1 MTFEEYLTDNCGLR
15 IMEGLE
21 EMGPGMERCTLPGRI
36 MDEESFPET
45 GTCCTPVSMVEVERV
60 YYKPGDEIPSYWADR
75 TDKTGDSGE
84 AADDQHDLEF
94 LLLFKVKFVTFMIG
108 DESVSG
114 PSMEIRKYYADCSAD
129 IDDGALRNFRMKDIH
144 DRNLMEDLDIEI
156 RRKEGEFSRYPVK
169 ALTDEELERRAEA
182 FLDRYFPEA
191 KEEPM
196 RVPVRTIFRREFGM
210 KLECDGDENRF
221 TMTREGCRRLWD
233 SSAIKL
239 LDLLDEKDSDPPFP
253 EAMQRIMDRNAK
265 RTAAGILMPAVS
277 LIPTI
282 RGFLGAYEEEL
293 AGDGAGDLL
302 KCMIYELAEAYEVSV
317 QAMKIRLEDL
327 GFEMFGGVLNH
338 LDGEYVPAFTTSEEA
353 PAKCGRYLIGMS
365 QLKQL
370 LSDRPELL
378 MLCEQEKLAYVE
390 GKLVLNQCEYVQVEA
405 GERTLTPYARSHV
418 DECCIRFHD
427 RPGRISKPAEGKAL
441 IYSLGRNYRFKGSM
455 R

>member
-1 MTFEEYLTDNCGLR
+1 MTFEDYLTDNCGLR

-21 EMGPGMERCTLPGRI
+21 EMGPGTERCTFPGRI
-36 MDEESFPET
+36 MDDESFLEE
-45 GTCCTPVSMVEVERV
+45 GTCCTPLGMEVERI
-60 YYKPGDEIPSYWADR
+60 YYKPGDGMIPHRADAAKEMR
-75 TDKTGDSGE
+75 DSREE
-84 AADDQHDLEF
+84 AEADQRDLEF
-94 LLLFKVKFVTFMIG
+94 LLLFKVEFLTFEIEE
-108 DESVSG
+108 ESVSE
-114 PSMEIRKYYADCSAD
+114 PSKEIRKYCAECSAD
-129 IDDGALRNFRMKDIH
+129 IDDGALRNFRMTDVH
-144 DRNLMEDLDIEI
+144 DRNLMDELDIEI
-156 RRKEGEFSRYPVK
+156 RRKQGELSRYPVR
-169 ALTDEELERRAEA
+169 ALTDEELEKRAEA

-196 RVPVRTIFRREFGM
+196 RVPVRTIFRRKFGM
-210 KLECDGDENRF
+210 KLECDGEENRF

-233 SSAIKL
+233 GTALKL
-239 LDLLDEKDSDPPFP
+239 LDLLDEKDGNPPFP
-253 EAMQRIMDRNAK
+253 EAMHRIMDRNAK
-265 RTAAGILMPAVS
+265 RTAAAILMPAVS

-282 RGFLGAYEEEL
+282 RGFLGAYEDEL
-293 AGDGAGDLL
+293 AGAGAGDLL

-338 LDGEYVPAFTTSEEA
+338 LDGEYVPAFTTSEET

-365 QLKQL
+365 QLKEL

>member
-1 MTFEEYLTDNCGLR
+1 M
-15 IMEGLE
+15 
-21 EMGPGMERCTLPGRI
+21 
-36 MDEESFPET
+36 
-45 GTCCTPVSMVEVERV
+45 PVDMKVERV
-60 YYKPGDEIPSYWADR
+60 YYRMKDPGIIAVDQPAEADSAGERAVENSYDLDFLVLFTIEFAVAENWEESC
-75 TDKTGDSGE
+75 KVSMDS
-84 AADDQHDLEF
+84 
-94 LLLFKVKFVTFMIG
+94 
-108 DESVSG
+108 
-114 PSMEIRKYYADCSAD
+114 RKYCAECSAD
-129 IDDGALRNFRMKDIH
+129 IDDGALRNFRMTDIH

-156 RRKEGEFSRYPVK
+156 RRKQGEFSRYPVK

-233 SSAIKL
+233 GAALKL
-239 LDLLDEKDSDPPFP
+239 LDLLDEKDDDPPFP

-365 QLKQL
+365 QLKEL

-418 DECCIRFHD
+418 DECCIRFHG